1 MGDFFSVILD
11 LFKVIL
17 GIPVKFP
24 QIFDMLFEFGVGIF
38 TGTWGLFESVGIGTW
53 DIAKL
58 LIHTFIFSMKYLSCA
73 IQLAFKFKSCFFVHL
88 IGLIKMLAY
97 IAFIWAPCMAV
108 AMMTGYEVLGY
119 VDYVLD
125 IIDDVDTNQSEYSGV
140 LLTKPSDQLTRKCYT
155 CNGKVLK
162 SKDVFHDMDEFIQVG
177 MEIRKDFVNVIPRKL
192 KPLVEHWGNAYE
204 SMMDV
209 FTPLF

>member
-1 MGDFFSVILD
+1 MGDFFSVIID
-11 LFKVIL
+11 LFKFIL

-24 QIFDMLFEFGVGIF
+24 QIFEMLFELGIGLF
-38 TGTWGLFESVGIGTW
+38 TGAAGLFESVGIGTW
-53 DIAKL
+53 DIARL
-58 LIHTFIFSMKYLSCA
+58 MMHTIVFSMKYLSCA
-73 IQLAFKFKSCFFVHL
+73 IQLAFKFKSCFFVHF

-108 AMMTGYEVLGY
+108 AMITGYDMLGF
-119 VDYVLD
+119 VDSVLD
-125 IIDDVDTNQSEYSGV
+125 FIDDVDTKQSEYSGV

-155 CNGKVLK
+155 CNGKILK
-162 SKDVFHDMDEFIQVG
+162 SKDVFDDMDEFIKLG

-192 KPLVEHWGNAYE
+192 KPMIEHWGSAYN

-209 FTPLF
+209 FTPIF